1 MFERFTEKAVNVVS
15 EAQNVAKEM
24 FCDEVRPE
32 HLLLALVKE
41 ARGVSLKLFRMY
53 NISYDSLL
61 EEVEAIVPKGK
72 SSIANIP
79 FSHSFK
85 DILKHTL
92 DLASRSGNSNI
103 LFEHLFL
110 VIITEKNNNIQ
121 ELLKMF
127 NFDIYNSKDI
137 LTKLVQR
144 KIKRLE
150 HPEAEED
157 DEKKC
162 SFESVYEGDAL
173 SDVFDRAVSKLSAAG
188 YEILG
193 TEQIMASILESTNS
207 ELVNTI
213 NKFGLNSGIFE
224 QKLLSYESRQ
234 AEYEGKKIIFTPNAF
249 LVMNSALQTAKE
261 LGSSVITPEHIIL
274 SILKTKRGIAYDII
288 KSLGLN
294 IEDLSA
300 EILKPIEKQMPE
312 TLTIMKLAKEEARRI
327 GRNIVGTE
335 MFLLGIIA
343 EGTSVAFEVLS
354 ELEITMRDARTVVEG
369 LVGYGNE
376 YFDKEI
382 IFTKRAKT
390 VLEKAWLAA
399 KKSNKQKIEAVD
411 LLLAILDEPDSLAM
425 KALDQLGVDA
435 IEIKYGIQG
444 RGKFCK
450 GL

>member
-15 EAQNVAKEM
+15 EAQNLAKDM
-24 FCDEVRPE
+24 GCSEVMPE
-32 HLLLALVKE
+32 HLFLALIKE
-41 ARGVSLKLFRMY
+41 AKGVSLKLFRMY
-53 NISYDSLL
+53 NVTFDAAF
-61 EEVEAIVPKGK
+61 EEVKKYVKESPKR
-72 SSIANIP
+72 IENIP

-92 DLASRSGNSNI
+92 DLAAKSGNTNI
-103 LFEHLFL
+103 LFEHIFL
-110 VIITEKNNNIQ
+110 TVISEKNSNIQ
-121 ELLKMF
+121 EILNNF
-127 NFDIYNSKDI
+127 GFDIYNARDI
-137 LTKLVQR
+137 LTKLVQK

-157 DEKKC
+157 DEKS
-162 SFESVYEGDAL
+162 SFESVYEGEAL

-193 TEQIMASILESTNS
+193 TEQIMASILESGDT

-213 NKFGLNSGIFE
+213 HKYGLDSEVFE
-224 QKLLSYESRQ
+224 KKLAEQSSRSS
-234 AEYEGKKIIFTPNAF
+234 EYADKKIIFTPNAF

-261 LGSSVITPEHIIL
+261 LGSSVITPEHIVL
-274 SILKTKRGIAYDII
+274 SILKIKRGLAYDII
-288 KSLGLN
+288 KSLGIN
-294 IEDLSA
+294 GEKMSED
-300 EILKPIEKQMPE
+300 ILRPIEKQMPE

-343 EGTSVAFEVLS
+343 EGTSVAFEVLND
-354 ELEITMRDARTVVEG
+354 LEITLKDARIVVEN

-376 YFDKEI
+376 YFDREI
-382 IFTKRAKT
+382 TFTKRAKK
-390 VLEKAWLAA
+390 VLEKAWLSA

-411 LLLAILDEPDSLAM
+411 LLLAIIDVPDSLAM

-435 IEIKYGIQG
+435 VEIRHGIQS
-444 RGKFCK
+444 RSKNIIY
-450 GL
+450 